1 MCSILLSLE
10 CDSDVQL
17 RKTQALL
24 KEIGESVT
32 KHSHQLA
39 PYFAH
44 INSMLTSVFLKC
56 KLAGSEETSPD
67 IADFSNKQYVPP
79 GKCNEHQW
87 RFEKTS
93 KTPGRKKN
101 PSILR

>member
-1 MCSILLSLE
+1 MLSLE

-17 RKTQALL
+17 RKSQALL

-32 KHSHQLA
+32 KHSHELA

-44 INSMLTSVFLKC
+44 INSMLTSVLLKC
-56 KLAGSEETSPD
+56 KLAVSEETSPD

-87 RFEKTS
+87 RFEKTRHPDV
-93 KTPGRKKN
+93 KRTPVY
-101 PSILR
+101 